1 MTQSKHW
8 LFATLWIEAVLIA
21 GCSGSSPTEPESPDL
36 SCAAPLFAEPGTSR
50 WCLPYAVGSTY
61 AVTQS
66 YCSMG
71 SHAGRFAYDFD
82 MPMGTEVLAARGGE
96 VVELREQWSDDD
108 TRGGHENVVILRHD
122 DSTLSLYIH
131 MRQQGVLPE
140 LGDYVPQGGLLG
152 WSGRSGTFA
161 PHIHFQVCLRGGQ
174 CSTGTNEVT
183 LPVNFRNALGPLDES
198 GGLIAGGS
206 YLASGCG

>member
-1 MTQSKHW
+1 MRRSRRW
-8 LFATLWIEAVLIA
+8 FFATPGIA
-21 GCSGSSPTEPESPDL
+21 AILLLGCNGSSPTAPERPDL
-36 SCAAPLFAEPGTSR
+36 SCAAPVFGDPASSP
-50 WCLPYAVGSTY
+50 WCLPYAAGSVYT
-61 AVTQS
+61 VTQS

-96 VVELREQWSDDD
+96 VVELRENWSDDD
-108 TRGGHENVVILRHD
+108 TQGGHENVVILRHD
-122 DSTLSLYIH
+122 DDTLSLYIH
-131 MRQQGVLPE
+131 MRERGVLPE

-183 LPVNFRNALGPLDES
+183 LPVNFRNTNGPLDAS
-198 GGLIAGGS
+198 GGLIEGGA
-206 YLASGCG
+206 YIALGCT

>member
-1 MTQSKHW
+1 M
-8 LFATLWIEAVLIA
+8 LIV
-21 GCSGSSPTEPESPDL
+21 GCGGKSPTELEGSAPTCGAPVFSEPASSP
-36 SCAAPLFAEPGTSR
+36 
-50 WCLPYAVGSTY
+50 WCLPYAAGGSYT
-61 AVTQS
+61 VTQS
-66 YCSMG
+66 YCSTG

-82 MPMGTEVLAARGGE
+82 MPMDTEVLAARDGE
-96 VVELREQWSDDD
+96 VVELREHWSDDD
-108 TRGGHENVVILRHD
+108 TQGGHENVVILRHS

-174 CSTGTNEVT
+174 CSTGAGEIT
-183 LPVNFRNALGPLDES
+183 LPVNFRNAEGPLDS
-198 GGLIAGGS
+198 MGGLVGGAR
-206 YLASGCG
+206 YLASGCA